1 MARAAPAVSMVTARS
16 SAPSSSAA
24 RDRSA
29 RYRYRRAHS
38 ESEAKQFARRSR
50 VCPLS
55 RASISRRP
63 MTAASAAHG
72 WGLPIA
78 TSRAVTSHCP
88 LREAAPC
95 SEPQSEPR
103 WLQSST
109 VTVQPL
115 IAAHMDTAMFYDD
128 CAYLPE
134 WPGPPIGDEE
144 GRIIQEALE
153 RTSPV
158 HLPCPLCPRKRTR
171 RQAGDE
177 QLACRAEPLRLRS

>member
-24 RDRSA
+24 RDPSA

-38 ESEAKQFARRSR
+38 GLEARQFARRSR
-50 VCPLS
+50 ACRLS
-55 RASISRRP
+55 HASKSRRP

-171 RQAGDE
+171 RQAGE
-177 QLACRAEPLRLRS
+177 ELACRAEPLRLRS